1 MLDLV
6 WGGGIWLKPY
16 AGDGAM
22 ARWDVPE
29 CHAEPGPRSL
39 RAPVHVEVLESVE
52 PVSGAVASLR
62 DHRPLAWP
70 LAAPRLE
77 IMWRCRT
84 RQNLTDASL
93 PRIRRSLARAW
104 RQMLALRTREALDTV
119 DQIDLQLDDVP
130 TEAAK
135 QLRVSTQL
143 LRAVGLAFQD
153 DSLAALAIAMS
164 HLAKNTATQDCY
176 AASTLCRLGF
186 WRLGKFESFHALPR
200 HQPRVQWSRS
210 RALSAMFDL
219 SIEAAVALDHLN
231 MSTAKRL
238 ASDASAM
245 AERARAAAGL
255 AALPACLTA
264 QVLYEEGGL
273 DEAEGM
279 LRDRLP
285 AINAAGSIE
294 CGLRAYLV
302 LTRIARQRMQF
313 DLAAIL
319 LREAEAL
326 GERRVWPRLVAA
338 SMAERVS
345 LLLAAGRPREARLSL
360 EHLDRY
366 AESHRAGSG
375 HASAEI
381 TQYRTLARWRV
392 AWAEAPSREAVAALR
407 QLYHRMVERRD
418 LYAGCRLAV
427 ELADML
433 ASIGEVEEADALFF
447 HTLRSG
453 ANAGLYR
460 VFLEKGEASGA
471 LLRRAYDRA
480 ATADPSDR
488 ELLPFVGS
496 LLSRWESSHLE
507 SPTVQSTGAIS
518 DALTARERDILG
530 RISQG
535 LPNKRI
541 ARALEI
547 SPETVKSHIKRIFL
561 KLAVGTRIE
570 AVSRGRSLGLL

>member
-1 MLDLV
+1 LE
-6 WGGGIWLKPY
+6 
-16 AGDGAM
+16 AF
-22 ARWDVPE
+22 
-29 CHAEPGPRSL
+29 
-39 RAPVHVEVLESVE
+39 ESVE
-52 PVSGAVASLR
+52 PVSGPIASLR
-62 DHRPLAWP
+62 DYRTPTWP

-77 IMWRCRT
+77 ILWRCRT

-93 PRIRRSLARAW
+93 PRIRRGLARAW
-104 RQMLALRTREALDTV
+104 RLMLALRTHEALDTI
-119 DQIDLQLDDVP
+119 DQIDPQLDDVP

-135 QLRVSTQL
+135 RLRVATQL

-164 HLAKNTATQDCY
+164 HLAENTATRDCH

-186 WRLGKFESFHALPR
+186 WRLGKFDSFHALPR
-200 HQPRVQWSRS
+200 HQPRMRWSRS

-231 MSTAKRL
+231 MPTAKRL

-245 AERARAAAGL
+245 AERAKATAGL

-273 DEAEGM
+273 DEAERM

-294 CGLRAYLV
+294 CALRAYLV

-319 LREAEAL
+319 LREAETL
-326 GERRVWPRLVAA
+326 GERRSWPRLVAA
-338 SMAERVS
+338 SVAERVS
-345 LLLAAGRPREARLSL
+345 LLLETGRLQEARLSL

-366 AESHRAGSG
+366 AELHRAGSG
-375 HASAEI
+375 HSSAEI
-381 TQYRTLARWRV
+381 MQYRSLARWRV

-418 LYAGCRLAV
+418 LYAGCWLAV
-427 ELADML
+427 ELAEML
-433 ASIGEVEEADALFF
+433 ASIGEVDEADTLFF

-453 ANAGLYR
+453 ATAGLYQ
-460 VFLEKGEASGA
+460 VFLEKGQGSGS
-471 LLRRAYDRA
+471 LLRRAYDHA
-480 ATADPSDR
+480 ATADPMDR

-496 LLSRWESSHLE
+496 LLSRWEGSHVE
-507 SPTVQSTGAIS
+507 RPPVPPTGAIS
-518 DALTARERDILG
+518 DALTVRERDILG

-570 AVSRGRSLGLL
+570 AISRGKSLGLL